1 MSNYPTLTVIQISD
15 HYLTMSRFFS
25 IEQVSHA
32 MELAAT
38 GAELVVLPQA
48 FMVHMPHA
56 PSHDIVRFRSSK
68 RYRE

>member
-1 MSNYPTLTVIQISD
+1 MCRGLKPKP
-15 HYLTMSRFFS
+15 

-38 GAELVVLPQA
+38 GAEFVVLPQA
-48 FMVHMPHA
+48 FAVHMPHA
-56 PSHDIVRFRSSK
+56 PSGDIVRFRGSK